1 MSRITGLRFRG
12 TYYSP
17 PASTAEACVALAA
30 DHLAFAALALLGG
43 PHWQHGAKQQANPT
57 RCRSKHELR
66 NLRKAK
72 ASMQRKKNVQQE
84 YGSYVV
90 GWCLCSRAQS
100 SATGLGYLER
110 KSWSPK
116 AGLLLLAQQEAQDTR
131 QISRFRR
138 ECMCIPPAPFAPA
151 PSERQ
156 AGLWQ
161 IGRERHFCP
170 FFSGKPRLCQVFI
183 FVSLVVP
190 GPAGASHTV
199 GDDSCRP

>member
-1 MSRITGLRFRG
+1 
-12 TYYSP
+12 
-17 PASTAEACVALAA
+17 
-30 DHLAFAALALLGG
+30 
-43 PHWQHGAKQQANPT
+43 
-57 RCRSKHELR
+57 
-66 NLRKAK
+66 
-72 ASMQRKKNVQQE
+72 MQRKKNVQQE

-161 IGRERHFCP
+161 IGQKRHFCP

-190 GPAGASHTV
+190 GPAERCQRKTCWRVGVLCACNEGEIVPQCCRNDGPDVNPLTV
-199 GDDSCRP
+199 R

>member
-1 MSRITGLRFRG
+1 MVL
-12 TYYSP
+12 
-17 PASTAEACVALAA
+17 
-30 DHLAFAALALLGG
+30 
-43 PHWQHGAKQQANPT
+43 
-57 RCRSKHELR
+57 RSKPIQPDADQSTSSEICAK
-66 NLRKAK
+66 RKPAC
-72 ASMQRKKNVQQE
+72 SGRKNVQQE

-131 QISRFRR
+131 QIIRFRR

-161 IGRERHFCP
+161 IGRKRHFCP

-183 FVSLVVP
+183 FCFTGGSGTCEAKKLVLRNEHKSPHLRDKLSHRMEPVP
-190 GPAGASHTV
+190 
-199 GDDSCRP
+199 